1 MEREELQQGGIKA
14 PGGTGRALD
23 STGTI
28 SSVPFYEFEG
38 PGVGYPANDYEE
50 LWEDNA
56 GWRAIEAELVGRLR
70 ILRQRRL
77 RKEPV
82 TVESVHAIAP
92 AVATSRWINPD
103 DARLTWLLAHQEA
116 GTAEIR
122 AFDAGWDAACASQTA
137 EIERL
142 RLTILAE
149 ISWRAELRHKYEAVV
164 EAGNRVQVESGYRDM
179 PEPYGPRPSDYP
191 DAYEAL
197 EMALTDYDKEHA

>member
-1 MEREELQQGGIKA
+1 MDAARKLWKVNSDS
-14 PGGTGRALD
+14 ALKH
-23 STGTI
+23 
-28 SSVPFYEFEG
+28 
-38 PGVGYPANDYEE
+38 GVG
-50 LWEDNA
+50 
-56 GWRAIEAELVGRLR
+56 
-70 ILRQRRL
+70 
-77 RKEPV
+77 

-122 AFDAGWDAACASQTA
+122 AFDAGWDTACASQTA

-164 EAGNRVQVESGYRDM
+164 EAANRVQVESGYRDM